1 MATRSR
7 ILAKLRRI
15 VLSLPFLVVAGL
27 FLLYALLGF
36 LLAPYLIK
44 REIPRFAEQ
53 KLGARAAIAEARVN
67 PFLFTVELKGFHL
80 REGENPPVVAFDRLF
95 VDLEASGLFRWAWTF
110 ADIALERPAIALD
123 IDPQGQLNIA
133 RLMSRLRKAEAS
145 PQREAEKQEGPPR
158 LLIRRT
164 SITNGD
170 ISITD
175 RSDATVARAAV
186 DPFTFEL
193 HDISTLPDRK
203 GEYTL
208 SARLP
213 AGATLSWRG
222 SLSLQPI
229 ASAGEIAVKDLKVAT
244 LWNFLRDELAIEEP
258 RGALSLGLRYDT
270 RYVEGVLHAA
280 ANAISLRGADLALTP
295 RGAQTPILALAEID
309 LQNGTAD
316 LAKRTVHF
324 PALNLRR
331 GNVALASDESGVLN
345 WQNLVINDEVKTK
358 SAGKRAAPANT
369 APWRIALDQLRIEDV
384 ALRYVDRSRV
394 RPLLV
399 ETDGATLQ
407 LSMSAETGDPMKLV
421 MDRIALDLARPRI
434 GSADADAPIVAFDTA
449 RLSGGKIDLA
459 ARSAEIEGIQLA
471 GGATGV
477 IREASGALPVAE
489 LFSAKTSKPEEGEPF
504 GFSIARAEISQHT
517 INISDQG
524 TGPSIGYELSDTS
537 IKVENI
543 SSSADQALKFDVGA
557 KVRQGG
563 SLRVAG
569 NFDRQ
574 RARAEGKLEASQIAL
589 MPLEPLLARHVILKM
604 ASGTA
609 SANGRFTWN
618 SEGKE
623 AGFRYV
629 GTATIGELLLNEPGG
644 ERFLSWKALEAS
656 RMRLDSGRG
665 RYVIE
670 DVHLVEPG
678 AKLVINKDRSVN
690 VTAIMRDPGK
700 PAEGKPAAA
709 DAKAAAVDSTPVAS
723 QAKPASSD
731 GDERFN
737 VTVGRVRVEKGT
749 LDFADLSLVLPF
761 ATQIR
766 DMGGSIT
773 GLTSESGT
781 RAGVKLEGQVEDY
794 GLARVDGTINL
805 FQPKAHTDLTVIFR
819 NVHMTP
825 FSPYS
830 VTFAGRR
837 IASGR
842 LSLDLQYKL
851 DNSQLL
857 GENKILLEQFT
868 LGERVE
874 SPSAINLPL
883 DLAIAILTDSQGRI
897 DIAVPVTGNVD
908 QPEFSY
914 GQLVWQA
921 IRSLITRVVTAPFRA
936 LGSLFGGSTE
946 SLDDVAFDAGSAR
959 LLPPERE
966 KLGRLAETLKQ
977 RPQLK
982 VVVQGRFHPERD
994 GAALRE
1000 AALRRALAEQ
1010 LEMKLAPG
1018 EDPGPV
1024 LFDTA
1029 RTQRALEALL
1039 VMRSGQ
1045 DAPAQF
1051 AAAFGKE
1058 RGREAARVNPLL
1070 GRVGRASQDRELY
1083 EAMYRRLIELQPL
1096 PDGMLQELARERS
1109 AVIVKQLAAAGLD
1122 AARLGQKDPEAAGDA
1137 VSAKLS
1143 LDVAKT
1149 EAPREPDKPLT
1160 RGAYPASIAQE
1171 GFAKPV
1177 ELVRQ

>member
-1 MATRSR
+1 MATRSS
-7 ILAKLRRI
+7 ILVKLRRI

-80 REGENPPVVAFDRLF
+80 SEGENPPVVAFDRLF

-110 ADIALERPAIALD
+110 ADIALDHPAIGLD
-123 IDPQGQLNIA
+123 IDPQGQLNVA
-133 RLMSRLRKAEAS
+133 RLMSRLK
-145 PQREAEKQEGPPR
+145 REAPPQKETERQEGPPR
-158 LLIRRT
+158 LLILRT
-164 SITNGD
+164 SITNGG

-175 RSDATVARAAV
+175 RSDATEARASV

-203 GEYTL
+203 GDYTR

-229 ASAGEIAVKDLKVAT
+229 ASAGEIGVKDLKVAT

-258 RGALSLGLRYDT
+258 TGALSLGLRYDM
-270 RYVEGVLHAA
+270 RYAEGALHAV

-316 LAKRTVHF
+316 LTKRTVHF
-324 PALNLRR
+324 PAFNLRR
-331 GNVALASDESGVLN
+331 GKVTVATDESGVLN
-345 WQNLVINDEVKTK
+345 WQNLFVNDEAQTK
-358 SAGKRAAPANT
+358 SVSKPAAPAST
-369 APWRIALDQLRIEDV
+369 TPWRIVLDQLRIEDV

-407 LSMSAETGDPMKLV
+407 LSMSAETSNPMKLV
-421 MDRIALDLARPRI
+421 MNQIALDLARPRI

-459 ARSAEIEGIQLA
+459 ARSAEIEEIQLA

-477 IREASGALPVAE
+477 LREANGVLPVAE

-504 GFSIARAEISQHT
+504 AFSIARAEIAQHT

-524 TGPSIGYELSDTS
+524 TSPIIGYELSDTS
-537 IKVENI
+537 LKVENV

-569 NFDRQ
+569 TFDRQ
-574 RARAEGKLEASQIAL
+574 RGRAEGKLEASQIAL
-589 MPLEPLLARHVILKM
+589 TPLEPLLARHVILKM

-623 AGFRYV
+623 AGFRYF

-670 DVHLVEPG
+670 DMHLVEPG
-678 AKLVINKDRSVN
+678 AKFVINKDRSIN
-690 VTAIMRDPGK
+690 VSAILRDPGK
-700 PAEGKPAAA
+700 PAEGKFAAA
-709 DAKAAAVDSTPVAS
+709 DAKAAAADSKPATS
-723 QAKPASSD
+723 QAKPAPSD
-731 GDERFN
+731 DERFN
-737 VTVGRVRVEKGT
+737 VTVGRVRVDKGA

-766 DMGGSIT
+766 NMGGSIT
-773 GLTSESGT
+773 GLTSEPGT

-805 FQPKAHTDLTVIFR
+805 FEPKAHTDLTVIFR

-825 FSPYS
+825 LSPYS

-897 DIAVPVTGNVD
+897 DIGVPVKGNVD

-914 GQLVWQA
+914 GHLVWQA

-936 LGSLFGGSTE
+936 LGSLFGGSAE
-946 SLDDVAFDAGSAR
+946 SLDDVAFDAGSPR

-966 KLGRLAETLKQ
+966 KLMKLAETLKQ

-982 VVVQGRFHPERD
+982 LVVQGRFHPERD

-1010 LEMKLAPG
+1010 LEMKLSPG

-1058 RGREAARVNPLL
+1058 RGREATRVNPLL

-1083 EAMYRRLIELQPL
+1083 EAMYRRLIEVQPL
-1096 PDGMLQELARERS
+1096 PDGVLQELARERS

-1122 AARLGQKDPEAAGDA
+1122 AGRLGQKDPEAAGDA
-1137 VSAKLS
+1137 VTAKLS

-1149 EAPREPDKPLT
+1149 EAPREPDKPVT
-1160 RGAYPASIAQE
+1160 RGASPSSIAKE

-1177 ELVRQ
+1177 ELARQ